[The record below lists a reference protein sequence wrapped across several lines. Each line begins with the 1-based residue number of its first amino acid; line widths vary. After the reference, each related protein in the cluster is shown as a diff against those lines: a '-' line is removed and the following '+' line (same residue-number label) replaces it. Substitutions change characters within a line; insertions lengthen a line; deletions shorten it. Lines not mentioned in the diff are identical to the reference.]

1 MTTTISTHLQSTL
14 YETDH
19 YLWIEN
25 TLKHLENRDI
35 NNLDWQHLAEEIEA
49 LGGNRTKTQS
59 RKLFEAVLNP
69 SSALLLLGN

>member
-25 TLKHLENRDI
+25 TLKQLENRDI
-35 NNLDWQHLAEEIEA
+35 NNLD
-49 LGGNRTKTQS
+49 
-59 RKLFEAVLNP
+59 
-69 SSALLLLGN
+69 